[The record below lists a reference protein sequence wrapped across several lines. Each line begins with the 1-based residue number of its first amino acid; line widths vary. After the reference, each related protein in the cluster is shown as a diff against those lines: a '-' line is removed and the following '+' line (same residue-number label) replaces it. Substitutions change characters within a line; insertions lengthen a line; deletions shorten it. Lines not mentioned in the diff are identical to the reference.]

1 MRCASIEPRRHDT
14 RFFESDNHSHY
25 LVTWARVVDFLV
37 SPFDLPFVQRG
48 LFELLLLS
56 VGAGLLGTWIVLRGL
71 AFYSHAVGTATFPGL
86 VLADGLGFAAP
97 IGAFCAALVFALV
110 LGRLT
115 RRRSGGH
122 DSLTALALAG
132 ALALGVMLASDVFH
146 SDANVESFLFG
157 SLLLLEPRDLV
168 IAGIASALA
177 LLATASLGRA
187 WLAAGFDP
195 RAASGLGLRSA
206 IPEQLLLVLIALM
219 VIASV
224 TAIGALLVTALIVT
238 PAATV
243 RIWSSRLAVWR
254 IGTIALTAAE
264 GTVGLW
270 LSVKW
275 NAPPGATIAVL
286 AAAVFALSSAG
297 RAVAASVSP
306 EAVASAAAVCLAL
319 VLAACGGGSGNDKG
333 KLDVVATTTQIGDWA
348 REVGGDAVAVHQILK
363 PSSDPHE
370 YELRPADVEAAAGAD
385 VVFQSGAGL
394 DPWTGEL
401 VDKAGGSPEIV
412 DLSKSVVHPL
422 AGTGGNS
429 DPHWWHDPRNVEAAV
444 STIHAALV
452 RAAPHE
458 RRLLD
463 RNTRRYQ
470 TELAQTDRLIAS
482 CMELIP
488 RAERKLVTDHDA
500 FGYFA
505 RRYGLQVVGALIP
518 SRTTEA
524 QPSAGELA
532 DLVHLIRREH
542 VRAIFPEKDVSP
554 KLAEAVARETG
565 ASADSKL
572 YSDTLGPSA
581 SSGAT
586 YLKME
591 DANART
597 IVRGLGGGKVGCP
610 PR

>member
-1 MRCASIEPRRHDT
+1 
-14 RFFESDNHSHY
+14 
-25 LVTWARVVDFLV
+25 VVDFLV

-97 IGAFCAALVFALV
+97 IGALGAALVFALV
-110 LGRLT
+110 LGRLG
-115 RRRSGGH
+115 RRRQGGY

-168 IAGIASALA
+168 IAGAASALA

-206 IPEQLLLVLIALM
+206 IPEQLLLVLIAVM

-224 TAIGALLVTALIVT
+224 SAIGALLVTALIVS

-254 IGTIALTAAE
+254 VCTIALTAAE

-286 AAAVFALSSAG
+286 AAAIFAVSSVG
-297 RAVAASVSP
+297 RAAARSLSP
-306 EAVASAAAVCLAL
+306 EAAAAVASICLAL
-319 VLAACGGGSGNDKG
+319 AFAACGTESSSSDGRI
-333 KLDVVATTTQIGDWA
+333 DVVATTTQIGDWV
-348 REVGGDAVAVHQILK
+348 REVGGDAVDVHQILK

-401 VDKAGGSPEIV
+401 VDKAGGSPQVV
-412 DLSKSVVHPL
+412 DLSKAVAHPL
-422 AGTGGNS
+422 ESTDDKT
-429 DPHWWHDPRNVEAAV
+429 DPHWWHDPRNAEAAV
-444 STIHAALV
+444 STIREQLV
-452 RAAPHE
+452 QAAPNE
-458 RRLLD
+458 QRLFD
-463 RNTRRYQ
+463 RNARRYE
-470 TELAQTDRLIAS
+470 TKLALADKLISS
-482 CMELIP
+482 CMSLIP
-488 RAERKLVTDHDA
+488 PDGRKLVTDHDA

-505 RRYGLQVVGALIP
+505 RRYGLKVVGALIP

-524 QPSAGELA
+524 QPSAGELT
-532 DLVHLIRREH
+532 DLVHLVKREH
-542 VRAIFPEKDVSP
+542 VRAVFPEKDVSP
-554 KLAEAVARETG
+554 KLAEAIARQAD
-565 ASADSKL
+565 ASADLKL
-572 YSDTLGPSA
+572 YSDSLGPSG
-581 SSGAT
+581 SSGDT
-586 YLKME
+586 YLNME
-591 DANART
+591 TANART
-597 IVRGLGGGKVGCP
+597 IVRGLGGRKARC
-610 PR
+610 